1 MACDACYRRKVR
13 CDLDNGPPCLACLS
27 SGAECSFQLAEEHK
41 ARRRARKIKQ
51 PPRSSVKSQAA
62 TTPWRA
68 TSVSFPAADE
78 KSPSRQD
85 QLGRSTSQGRDGR
98 PQAIVPTEA
107 DMVEDT
113 LAKTALTRFYHHSV
127 NKSNW
132 EIFHEKGFIRIAYI
146 GNPIANLAQ
155 IVNEE
160 AYFSGNESSTLHLP
174 FPAIRPTLPWK
185 PTPTMP
191 LIKWHSQS
199 FAGDLSSL
207 PSKDVRDD
215 LIDSFFEKVHPG
227 FPVVDEFAFRTAY
240 SDLTNPPPLL
250 LFQAVLL
257 AGAHVSQHPNIVSSR
272 SFVKMVLFRRAKAL
286 FDLRY
291 ENDRMH
297 MVQAALL
304 FTWHFEGADDVSSN
318 AYCWA
323 GIACRTAFG
332 LGMHRN
338 LSADALSLMP
348 VDDRRIYRRIWWTVF
363 QIEVLASLHHG
374 RPSMI
379 DLDEIDQPPLSED
392 DLIEQNGI
400 RNAKI
405 DLDFC
410 VQNSNLCIIILSVM
424 KLSSPGAVQR
434 YRSAPDQ
441 FTIAQA
447 NLDQRL
453 VSWYLRLPAHLTNTS
468 NPTFWALQLQ
478 IHYNLAL
485 LKLHRL
491 SRTLFPTLKGI
502 QETNSSTT
510 CHRAASSISKIFDG
524 IVSIDRLN
532 SCWFTGL
539 TALLAITIQ
548 VSHEARTAA
557 RDGVAVLAIQAQ
569 NELER
574 ILPVISALS
583 HYWSSAEAILRLYED
598 LLVQF
603 KRQSMSWADPP
614 PVTHSP
620 ANSQGVHSDPN
631 FVSWMDDNDSLGSA
645 GAFGSDWQALF
656 GAGLPSEAAELN
668 FDSLDHSSYL

>member
-1 MACDACYRRKVR
+1 MPVQT
-13 CDLDNGPPCLACLS
+13 NSNP
-27 SGAECSFQLAEEHK
+27 SFQLAEEHK
-41 ARRRARKIKQ
+41 ARRRARKSKQ
-51 PPRSSVKSQAA
+51 TPRSRASPQAA
-62 TTPWRA
+62 TSSLRA
-68 TSVSFPAADE
+68 TSTPFPEAHEILPGRRDQSE
-78 KSPSRQD
+78 RSSSRGGYGGS
-85 QLGRSTSQGRDGR
+85 L
-98 PQAIVPTEA
+98 PIVPTEA

-127 NKSNW
+127 NKFNW
-132 EIFHEKGFIRIAYI
+132 EIFREKGVTRIAYV

-160 AYFSGNESSTLHLP
+160 AHFSGTESSTLHLP

-185 PTPTMP
+185 PTPNMP
-191 LIKWHSQS
+191 SIKWHSQS
-199 FAGDLSSL
+199 FASDVSSL

-215 LIDSFFEKVHPG
+215 LVDSFFEKVHPG
-227 FPVVDEFAFRTAY
+227 FPVVDEFEFRKAY
-240 SDLTNPPPLL
+240 SDPTNPPPLL

-257 AGAHVSQHPNIVSSR
+257 AGAHVSQHPNVVSSR
-272 SFVKMVLFRRAKAL
+272 TFVKMVLFRRAKAL

-304 FTWHFEGADDVSSN
+304 FTWHFDGADDVSSN
-318 AYCWA
+318 AYAWA

-332 LGMHRN
+332 LGMHRD
-338 LSADALSLMP
+338 LSADGSSLMP
-348 VDDRRIYRRIWWTVF
+348 VGERRIYRRIWWTVF

-379 DLDEIDQPPLSED
+379 DLDEVDQPPLNED
-392 DLIEQNGI
+392 DLIEHGGS

-410 VQNSNLCIIILSVM
+410 VQNSNLCTIILSIM

-468 NPTFWALQLQ
+468 DPTFWALQLQ
-478 IHYNLAL
+478 MHYNLAL
-485 LKLHRL
+485 LGLHRL
-491 SRTLFPTLKGI
+491 SRTLFPFLPGI
-502 QETNSSTT
+502 QQTNSMTT
-510 CHRAASSISKIFDG
+510 CHKAASAITKVFDD
-524 IVSIDRLN
+524 IVSIDRIS
-532 SCWFTGL
+532 SCWFTAL
-539 TALLAITIQ
+539 TSLLATTIQ

-557 RDGVAVLAIQAQ
+557 KDGVAVLAIQAQ
-569 NELER
+569 NDLER
-574 ILPVISALS
+574 ILPVIAAVSQ
-583 HYWSSAEAILRLYED
+583 YWSSAEAILRLYED

-603 KRQSMSWADPP
+603 KRQSMSWADPVP
-614 PVTHSP
+614 TTQSAGNPQSLP
-620 ANSQGVHSDPN
+620 QDENLI
-631 FVSWMDDNDSLGSA
+631 SWVNDNDSLGSA

-656 GAGLPSEAAELN
+656 GAGLPLDTAEMN
-668 FDSLDHSSYL
+668 FDGLDTSSYL